1 MNYECDKP
9 DGSYVSIPSPIDK
22 YVKQRVISDT
32 IKIIRTK
39 PKNELPEKMNSLDKL
54 LPDIEYKK

>member
-9 DGSYVSIPSPIDK
+9 YGSYVSIPSPIDK

-32 IKIIRTK
+32 IEIIRTK
-39 PKNELPEKMNSLDKL
+39 PENELPDKMNSLDKI
-54 LPDIEYKK
+54 LPDL